1 MSNFRFGSCFIDFK
15 ILNNIGNKIVN
26 VCSIL
31 TSFVLPI
38 LTANCFV
45 MAESSIIPL
54 FLSTLVVIH
63 SKLNMVSYN
72 HKLLMGKCIL
82 HLNSI
87 RKLLAFWW
95 THKWCINFVL
105 ENSESVEM
113 LFTLFFV
120 TDNKAV

>member
-1 MSNFRFGSCFIDFK
+1 MSTFLDLQLGLVNILLLNFLARILTNK

-45 MAESSIIPL
+45 MAESSIIPF

-95 THKWCINFVL
+95 THKWCINFIL
-105 ENSESVEM
+105 ENSEIV
-113 LFTLFFV
+113 
-120 TDNKAV
+120 